1 MHTVGSISDEEHH
14 QHTQKKEKAR
24 LEKSNDKEQAIKD
37 STKLVYTMDLEAVM
51 LCPLLKASALYYKTK
66 LAVHNFTLFNLA
78 SKSTKCYVWHEGEG
92 GLVVSVFATMITDFL
107 ENELAMHGSVSEIV
121 LFSDGCTY
129 QNRNAVVSDAIL
141 ELAVRKQV
149 TIYQKFLEKGHTQM
163 ECDSVVHSTIE
174 RQLRKVDIQLPS
186 DYIRI
191 MSTARQFPQ
200 PYSVTYLDHTFFKDF
215 TRNLVYPSIRPGN
228 KVGDPT
234 VTDIRAL
241 KYSQDNTISFKTD
254 FDDAYEPL
262 SKPRRASKVAAS
274 DATNAPM
281 YKESVPIK
289 SEKFVHLQQLK
300 KVILSDHHLFY
311 DSLRHV
317 CTGQCTHLIS
327 NT

>member
-163 ECDSVVHSTIE
+163 ECDSVHSTIE
-174 RQLRKVDIQLPS
+174 RQLRKVDIQVPS

-191 MSTARQFPQ
+191 MSTEDSFP
-200 PYSVTYLDHTFFKDF
+200 SLT
-215 TRNLVYPSIRPGN
+215 
-228 KVGDPT
+228 
-234 VTDIRAL
+234 AL
-241 KYSQDNTISFKTD
+241 
-254 FDDAYEPL
+254 
-262 SKPRRASKVAAS
+262 
-274 DATNAPM
+274 
-281 YKESVPIK
+281 PILTTH
-289 SEKFVHLQQLK
+289 SLK
-300 KVILSDHHLFY
+300 ILPETWCIQ
-311 DSLRHV
+311 V
-317 CTGQCTHLIS
+317 
-327 NT
+327 